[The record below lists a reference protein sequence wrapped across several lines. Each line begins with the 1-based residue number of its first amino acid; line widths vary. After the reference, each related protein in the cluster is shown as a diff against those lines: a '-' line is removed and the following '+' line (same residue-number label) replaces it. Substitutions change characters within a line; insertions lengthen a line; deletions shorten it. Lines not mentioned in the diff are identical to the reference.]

1 MTEQYTPPAPQGAP
15 VPPPGQVQPE
25 QKKGFA
31 ITALVIGIVAILGSW
46 IPFLGLGSVFLGL
59 IGLVFGVIAIVQA
72 VKGTAGGKV
81 MAIVGAS
88 LSALAMIIGVA
99 ATAAGVSAVDAAIE
113 DLDEQLDEEFASSLD
128 DSASETV
135 TETEDVVD
143 DAAVEEVTETEET
156 ESAADGEGTRSNP
169 FPAGTVLTNDEVEIT
184 LGEANWAADDIVAS
198 ENQFNDAAA
207 DGSTF
212 VLLPVTVTN
221 VASAEPVTPWLDVE
235 VFFVSADGRSFEE
248 AYEVIPDELSDISD
262 LYEGGTG
269 TGNIV
274 FEIPTDV
281 QEDGVWG
288 VEFGWFS
295 DATFV
300 AAK

>member
-1 MTEQYTPPAPQGAP
+1 M
-15 VPPPGQVQPE
+15 
-25 QKKGFA
+25 
-31 ITALVIGIVAILGSW
+31 ITI
-46 IPFLGLGSVFLGL
+46 
-59 IGLVFGVIAIVQA
+59 
-72 VKGTAGGKV
+72 TAGGTV
-81 MAIVGAS
+81 QT
-88 LSALAMIIGVA
+88 LPRIIIACGTGE
-99 ATAAGVSAVDAAIE
+99 TAQNVTIQRLVDSAVV
-113 DLDEQLDEEFASSLD
+113 DEITFTDTLIA
-128 DSASETV
+128 
-135 TETEDVVD
+135 
-143 DAAVEEVTETEET
+143 
-156 ESAADGEGTRSNP
+156 
-169 FPAGTVLTNDEVEIT
+169 NDEVEIT